1 MGILRAVVSG
11 LGGSLSDQWKD
22 LITVDSFDE
31 LTVLSPGYLK
41 RTNNNRGSN
50 VRNSNDVITNGSL
63 IFVPENTAAVIYS
76 QGFIE
81 NIVTK
86 PGVFEYL
93 NGEKSIF
100 NGDDLLDTI
109 FDQVKD
115 RIRFGGISS
124 QEKKIVFVNMRE
136 LRGILFGTKG
146 PQIYHDK
153 YYDADLEVIAHGSI
167 SIQIVDVE
175 KFLKN
180 FLPANVTYYTLDD
193 TDSKSQSMSEFI
205 MSFISI
211 LNEMSN
217 EYKLSELPAKV
228 KYICELMKNEKD
240 NVGSW
245 EERFGLKI
253 VNIAVEHIAF
263 TEKSK
268 QLIEKYNESK
278 MSMKA
283 YEGVTQEA
291 SNIAAQQK
299 MAEGIKEKGLG
310 DGGAGVILGM
320 NMAQGI
326 AANMNNN
333 GGKMDVAKQMEVLKN
348 MKELL
353 DAGLLTKEEFDL
365 KKKEIM
371 GV

>member
-1 MGILRAVVSG
+1 MGILRAVVSSV
-11 LGGSLSDQWKD
+11 GGSLSDQWKD

-50 VRNSNDVITNGSL
+50 IRNSNDVITNGSL

-124 QEKKIVFVNMRE
+124 QEKKIVFVNLRE

-153 YYDADLEVIAHGSI
+153 YYDADLEVIAHGSL

-193 TDSKSQSMSEFI
+193 TESKAQIMSEFI

-211 LNEMSN
+211 LNQMSN

-228 KYICELMKNEKD
+228 KYICELM
-240 NVGSW
+240 
-245 EERFGLKI
+245 
-253 VNIAVEHIAF
+253 
-263 TEKSK
+263 
-268 QLIEKYNESK
+268 
-278 MSMKA
+278 
-283 YEGVTQEA
+283 
-291 SNIAAQQK
+291 
-299 MAEGIKEKGLG
+299 
-310 DGGAGVILGM
+310 
-320 NMAQGI
+320 
-326 AANMNNN
+326 
-333 GGKMDVAKQMEVLKN
+333 
-348 MKELL
+348 
-353 DAGLLTKEEFDL
+353 
-365 KKKEIM
+365 
-371 GV
+371 

>member
-1 MGILRAVVSG
+1 MSIFKLVSDSFFG
-11 LGGSLSDQWKD
+11 TLSDQFKD
-22 LITVDSFDE
+22 IITVDGFDE
-31 LTVLSPGYLK
+31 LTVVKNGYLK
-41 RTNNNRGSN
+41 SKNKNRG
-50 VRNSNDVITNGSL
+50 VNDNASDDILTNGSI
-63 IFVPENTAAVIYS
+63 IFVPENTAAIIYS
-76 QGFIE
+76 QGYIE
-81 NIVTK
+81 NVITQ
-86 PGVFEYL
+86 PGAYEYQ
-93 NGEKSIF
+93 NGQKSIF
-100 NGDDLLDTI
+100 NGDDVLDTI
-109 FDQVKD
+109 FDQFKE

-124 QEKKIVFVNMRE
+124 QEKKVSFINLRE
-136 LRGILFGTKG
+136 IRGILFGTKG
-146 PQIYHDK
+146 AQIYHDK
-153 YYDADLEVIAHGSI
+153 YYDADLEVIAHGSF

-175 KFLKN
+175 KFLKY

-193 TDSKSQSMSEFI
+193 IDSKAQIMSEFL

-211 LNEMSN
+211 LNQMSN

-310 DGGAGVILGM
+310 ECGAGVILGM
-320 NMAQGI
+320 NMAQGM
-326 AANMNNN
+326 AANMNNI